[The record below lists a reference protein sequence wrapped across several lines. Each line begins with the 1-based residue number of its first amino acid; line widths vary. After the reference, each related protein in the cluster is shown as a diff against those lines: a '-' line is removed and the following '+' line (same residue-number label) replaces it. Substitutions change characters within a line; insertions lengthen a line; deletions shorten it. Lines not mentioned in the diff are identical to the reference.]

1 MTLKKIYI
9 LIGVLLLAGAGIAAT
24 LSYDSD
30 GNYVGLP
37 VLSALFSQ
45 PEADTVTPPAYGS
58 QPSTDSLAL
67 LNGTALT
74 PVPLTPPD
82 NGTSEDAPD
91 APKTLGNVY
100 AVDYRTS
107 PPHGSAPMLVRF
119 VADNATTTPC
129 NWTFGDGHSSTELDH
144 FHTYKQPGTYTVT
157 LTRGQYTAN
166 LTFTVEPP
174 GVVPLPENEEMMF

>member
-1 MTLKKIYI
+1 MTQKKVYI
-9 LIGVLLLAGAGIAAT
+9 IIGLLLLAGAGIAAT

-37 VLSALFSQ
+37 DLSTLFSQ
-45 PEADTVTPPAYGS
+45 SENTYTDTVAPPYIGT
-58 QPSTDSLAL
+58 QPSSGSLAL
-67 LNGTALT
+67 LNGTALI

-82 NGTSEDAPD
+82 NETGDAPE
-91 APKTLGNVY
+91 TLGTVY

-119 VADNATTTPC
+119 VAEDNAPTTPC
-129 NWTFGDGHSSTELDH
+129 HWTFGDGHSSTELDH

-157 LTRGQYTAN
+157 LTRGQYAAN
-166 LTFTVEPP
+166 ITFTVEPP
-174 GVVPLPENEEMMF
+174 GVVPLPESEEMMF